1 MRDAHGIG
9 DEQVLRQEAGLVELV
24 FSVPAD
30 SDYFDGHFPDFKLL
44 PAVAQF
50 DIISRFARRYFK
62 ISHFIPHIR
71 RVKFSSPVYPGSRV
85 CLTMHL
91 DRKKSSLSF
100 ELSDATVSTAEHEA
114 ASEHGGDAGRTDSG
128 EAKLLS
134 SGSFS
139 VVLQDLHEGDGLN
152 ADEQEAGGQE
162 TGHLE
167 AGRWEETP

>member
-50 DIISRFARRYFK
+50 DIISRFARQYFG

-91 DRKKSSLSF
+91 DRKKSSLCF
-100 ELSDATVSTAEHEA
+100 ELADATVSTEA
-114 ASEHGGDAGRTDSG
+114 CGGADGEHGDGSRADSG

-134 SGSFS
+134 SGTFS

-152 ADEQEAGGQE
+152 AGGQEAGGLE

-167 AGRWEETP
+167 AGGREETP